1 MKTILLNIIFLALA
15 GCTTIAAYE
24 GVQARNRL
32 ECSKLPPSQYEE
44 CINNANKSYEEY
56 KHEREEAIEDKK

>member
-1 MKTILLNIIFLALA
+1 MKTIFLSIILLTMA
-15 GCTTIAAYE
+15 GCTSRGAYE

-44 CINNANKSYEEY
+44 CMKNANKSFEQY
-56 KHEREEAIEDKK
+56 KREREEAIER